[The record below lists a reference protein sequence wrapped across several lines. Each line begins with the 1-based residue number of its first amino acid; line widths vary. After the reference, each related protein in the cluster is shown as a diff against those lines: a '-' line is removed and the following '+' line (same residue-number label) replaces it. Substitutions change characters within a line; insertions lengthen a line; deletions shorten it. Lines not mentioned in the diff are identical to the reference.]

1 MGTVV
6 LAIAIWAAHFALVY
20 GFTALACARSFAALV
35 PWVVVALSIAAVAG
49 IGVLAMRG
57 PIRTARDLNFADAV
71 GCGVGALAIIAVV
84 WEASSMLLP
93 SCA

>member
-1 MGTVV
+1 VGAVILT
-6 LAIAIWAAHFALVY
+6 IAIWAAHFTLVY
-20 GFTALACARSFAALV
+20 GFTALACARSFPALV
-35 PWVVVALSIAAVAG
+35 PWVVVPVSIAAVAG

-57 PIRTARDLNFADAV
+57 SIRTARSLNFSDAV
-71 GCGVGALAIIAVV
+71 ACGLGGLAIIAVV

>member
-1 MGTVV
+1 VGAVILT
-6 LAIAIWAAHFALVY
+6 IAIWAAHFALVY
-20 GFTALACARSFAALV
+20 GFTALACARSFAGLV
-35 PWVVVALSIAAVAG
+35 PWLVVPVSIAAVAG

-57 PIRTARDLNFADAV
+57 PIRAARSLSFSDTVA
-71 GCGVGALAIIAVV
+71 CGLGVLAIIAVV